1 MKLGRVYPSLFSFK
15 SLLLLLIYLK
25 GLIMADKKGFGM
37 KTSSINNYY
46 KLLADAK
53 PNFQDLQTSPS
64 KSVTGK
70 RNIKK
75 SKG

>member
-1 MKLGRVYPSLFSFK
+1 
-15 SLLLLLIYLK
+15 
-25 GLIMADKKGFGM
+25 MADKKGFGM

>member
-1 MKLGRVYPSLFSFK
+1 
-15 SLLLLLIYLK
+15 
-25 GLIMADKKGFGM
+25 MADKKGFGM

-53 PNFQDLQTSPS
+53 PNFQDLKPSPS

-70 RNIKK
+70 RKVKK
-75 SKG
+75 NKD